1 MNQHFL
7 QSEAWEKFQ
16 TDLKR
21 KAVRKHTNYGDF
33 FGIIELGRFNS
44 RLYIP
49 YGPQVQSADNLIKL
63 RISLL
68 FSYSGVSVRIRSSFA
83 Q

>member
-33 FGIIELGRFNS
+33 FGIVERGRFNS
-44 RLYIP
+44 RLR
-49 YGPQVQSADNLIKL
+49 DRK
-63 RISLL
+63 
-68 FSYSGVSVRIRSSFA
+68 SVV
-83 Q
+83 